1 MSKRKK
7 FGEVL
12 IEAGVLDESTL
23 QAALQEQKR
32 SGKRLGQILEEQ
44 KVISEQDIAV
54 VLARQFGLKTVK
66 NISEHSFPKSLLEV
80 IDSDKALQKL
90 VFPLRIEGKTMHL
103 AMVNPLDME
112 TLDMLSFATGLR
124 IIPYLTTSKEIHAA
138 INKHYLKF
146 SNTANAVDG
155 DWWRILVLDH
165 QELALS
171 AVSAALTKAGYD
183 VFKATKVADALA
195 LINNKQPHLVITE
208 VVMPG
213 IGGIEL
219 FSSLQKNTATAQL
232 PVMAYSS
239 RANANEEARLLDM
252 GFVDFIAKP
261 VNGVRLVARVK
272 RALRLCYDD
281 SEAPPR
287 RDSAK

>member
-1 MSKRKK
+1 MAKRKK

-12 IEAGVLDESTL
+12 VDAGVLDEKTL
-23 QAALQEQKR
+23 QLALDEQAR

-146 SNTANAVDG
+146 SNTGGDG
-155 DWWRILVLDH
+155 DWWRVLVLDN

-171 AVSAALTKAGYD
+171 AASAALSKAGYD
-183 VFKATKVADALA
+183 VLKAAKVADALA
-195 LINNKQPHLVITE
+195 LINSKHPHLVITE

-213 IGGIEL
+213 IGGVEL
-219 FSSLQKNTATAQL
+219 FKTMQKNSATAQL
-232 PVMAYSS
+232 PVMAYSN

-281 SEAPPR
+281 SEAPPQ